1 MKGTA
6 PPTVHAFFQEL
17 YFTDN
22 PYIDNTLPSVVYEA
36 KRGKV
41 GGFLGAIRRKMS
53 VCGQPIR
60 VRFGG
65 NFVVH
70 PEVRGTV
77 AAMRLLGTLMA
88 GDQDISQTDSANDIS
103 RYLLERIGWR
113 TIATFSV
120 HWVRLL
126 RPAQFAAYA
135 ASRQTSPAIS
145 SVLRFAAKPFCSF
158 ADNIAARLS
167 FNPFRQIELD
177 PRVHASDLD
186 VETLLHCLDEF
197 RGGYSLW
204 PEYDL
209 NSLQWLL
216 SFMDRMP
223 ARGALRKVIIR
234 DDGHKILGWYI
245 YYAKPGA
252 VGEVV
257 QIGGGR
263 QHLKDVLDH
272 LFYDAWSRGV
282 VALHG
287 VVNSRLMPD
296 FSLKNCVFTCRG
308 GWALAHSRKPE
319 LIELLNRGDAFI
331 SRLDGEW
338 CLDPGGRVTS

>member
-1 MKGTA
+1 
-6 PPTVHAFFQEL
+6 V
-17 YFTDN
+17 
-22 PYIDNTLPSVVYEA
+22 
-36 KRGKV
+36 
-41 GGFLGAIRRKMS
+41 
-53 VCGQPIR
+53 
-60 VRFGG
+60 
-65 NFVVH
+65 
-70 PEVRGTV
+70 
-77 AAMRLLGTLMA
+77 
-88 GDQDISQTDSANDIS
+88 
-103 RYLLERIGWR
+103 ERIGWT
-113 TIATFSV
+113 TIVPFCI
-120 HWVRLL
+120 HWVRPL
-126 RPAQFAAYA
+126 RPAHFAVYA
-135 ASRQTSPAIS
+135 ASRLMGSTAAST
-145 SVLRFAAKPFCSF
+145 VRLAAKPFCSV
-158 ADNIAARLS
+158 ADSIAARLS
-167 FNPFRQIELD
+167 FNPFRQID
-177 PRVHASDLD
+177 PIVHGADLD

-197 RGGYSLW
+197 RGDYSLW

-223 ARGALRKVIIR
+223 ARGVLRKLVIR
-234 DDGHKILGWYI
+234 DDNEKILGWYI
-245 YYAKPGA
+245 YYAKAGA

-263 QHLKDVLDH
+263 QHVKDILDH